1 MGSEKKSNIT
11 EQQVVD
17 YLSAVHEHPL
27 IHFEY
32 DKGVYYVIYGPN
44 RTEGYTGKGKSIGDA
59 IYDMIGEIAKEDDGE
74 DV

>member
-1 MGSEKKSNIT
+1 MAQREKIT
-11 EQQVVD
+11 ETDVIN

-44 RTEGYTGKGKSIGDA
+44 RTEGFVGKGNTLGLA
-59 IYDMIGEIAKEDDGE
+59 IYDMIGKIAEADDEEDMP
-74 DV
+74 